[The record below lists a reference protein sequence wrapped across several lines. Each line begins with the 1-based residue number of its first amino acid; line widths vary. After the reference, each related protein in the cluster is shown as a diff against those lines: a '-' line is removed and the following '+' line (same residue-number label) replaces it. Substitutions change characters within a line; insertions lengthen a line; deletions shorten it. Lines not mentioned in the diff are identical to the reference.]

1 MNNRLKT
8 LTKGI
13 ADVSPLMIPVV
24 PFGIIFG
31 VIGMELGLSAYMTF
45 GMSVIIFGGA
55 SQIVLLQLFSGGA
68 SSLVAITSVGAV
80 NSRHL
85 LYGAVFSE
93 YLSHLKLTW
102 KIILSYILIDQ
113 AFAVS
118 NTYFKKNKENEFK
131 HYHLLGAGFTCWTIW
146 QISTIL
152 GIVLGSVVPEEL
164 GLSFTI
170 SLTFL
175 ALLIN
180 DFRKFKNIIVMM
192 VSGIVATIG
201 YNAIPFQAYIIVAAL
216 SALLVATLLTLINL
230 KKKIMHWSTI
240 IYCGMITYLT
250 RFSMIFLLK
259 EDILNDKTKKVLS
272 YVPSAIFPAIIF
284 PPIFLDSAGSL
295 DIESNPKIFAA
306 ILAII
311 VGYMSRS
318 ILVTIFVGLISY
330 WFLIFVYYQ

>member
-1 MNNRLKT
+1 MNDKLKT
-8 LTKGI
+8 LAKGI
-13 ADVSPLMIPVV
+13 FDVSPLMIPVF
-24 PFGIIFG
+24 PFGIIYG

-45 GMSVIIFGGA
+45 GMSIIVFGGA

-68 SSLVAITSVGAV
+68 SSLVTITSVGAV

-102 KIILSYILIDQ
+102 KIILSYVLIDQ

-118 NTYFKKNKENEFK
+118 NSYFKENRNDNYK
-131 HYHLLGAGFTCWTIW
+131 HYHLLGAGFTCWIIW

-152 GIVLGSVVPEEL
+152 GIVLGSVVPDEL

-180 DFRKFKNIIVMM
+180 DFRKFKNVIVML

-201 YNAIPFQAYIIVAAL
+201 YNTVPFQAYIIVAAI

-230 KKKIMHWSTI
+230 KKK
-240 IYCGMITYLT
+240 
-250 RFSMIFLLK
+250 
-259 EDILNDKTKKVLS
+259 
-272 YVPSAIFPAIIF
+272 
-284 PPIFLDSAGSL
+284 
-295 DIESNPKIFAA
+295 
-306 ILAII
+306 
-311 VGYMSRS
+311 
-318 ILVTIFVGLISY
+318 
-330 WFLIFVYYQ
+330 